1 MTAKSNALVAAVKKG
16 DLAGTRRLLRN
27 GWDPNTRDAD
37 GMTALMWAARKGH
50 PKLMELLVAAGAD
63 PKAQDLTG
71 ETALHHAVTGKHRR
85 VIHALVEGGADVN
98 AKDHELCSPFD
109 LAVLADDYET
119 AKYLS
124 DLGAKDMPPD
134 PGVISVGLSSIDSS
148 HPPVQETIELL
159 SLRLSELPAHNLWG
173 RKGHL
178 RVTFLISKARRLP
191 KSLRLRKSSH
201 RVRKKTPPHP
211 SLSLGGRGGGVRGKR
226 ILEVQAAIP
235 KSLTKKRP
243 IEFLLKCL
251 KEAVDLAEPTFR
263 RARIEFPASAIREHL
278 DAIGVMKNWEFPDF
292 HE

>member
-1 MTAKSNALVAAVKKG
+1 
-16 DLAGTRRLLRN
+16 
-27 GWDPNTRDAD
+27 
-37 GMTALMWAARKGH
+37 
-50 PKLMELLVAAGAD
+50 MELLVAAGAD
-63 PKAQDLTG
+63 PRAQDLTG

-85 VIHALVEGGADVN
+85 VIHALVEAGADVN
-98 AKDHELCSPFD
+98 AKDHDNCSPFD

-134 PGVISVGLSSIDSS
+134 PGVISVGLSSIESS

-178 RVTFLISKARRLP
+178 RVTFLIPQARGKP
-191 KSLRLRKSSH
+191 GFDG
-201 RVRKKTPPHP
+201 VRKKT
-211 SLSLGGRGGGVRGKR
+211 LSQKKR

-263 RARIEFPASAIREHL
+263 RARIEFPSSAIREHL

-292 HE
+292 RE